1 MIRGAIFD
9 ADGTLLDSMGMWET
23 VGARYLASLGV
34 AARPGLRAILFP
46 MTLAESAVYLKEAYG
61 LTQTPQEIAD
71 GINHTIRDFYRQEVR
86 AKPGA
91 KEFLEALRARGV
103 GITLATN
110 TDRSL
115 IVEGLVT
122 VGLLPLLDE
131 IYTCG
136 ELGVGKDRPDIFHR
150 ARDRMGTRTE
160 ETWVFEDAVHCARTA
175 FLAGYHVAGVAD
187 PYSDQEELK
196 KFSHLYLPDLTDFD
210 AFYQKAIEL

>member
-9 ADGTLLDSMGMWET
+9 ADGTLLDSMGMWDT
-23 VGARYLASLGV
+23 VGVRYLASLGV
-34 AARPGLRAILFP
+34 PARPGLRAILFP
-46 MTLAESAVYLKEAYG
+46 MTLAESSVYLKEAYG
-61 LTQTPQEIAD
+61 LSQTHQEIAE
-71 GINHTIRDFYRQEVR
+71 GVNNTIRSFYRQEVR

-91 KEFLEALRARGV
+91 KAFLEALRCRGV

-122 VGLLPLLDE
+122 AGLLPLLDE

-136 ELGVGKDRPDIFHR
+136 ELGIGKDRPDIFHR

-160 ETWVFEDAVHCARTA
+160 ETWVFEDAVHCAKTA
-175 FLAGYHVAGVAD
+175 FQAGYKVAGVAD

-196 KFSHLYLPDLTDFD
+196 KVSHVYLPDLTDFD
-210 AFYQKAIEL
+210 EFYNKAMEL

>member
-9 ADGTLLDSMGMWET
+9 ADGTLLDSMGMWDT
-23 VGARYLASLGV
+23 VGVRYLASLGV

-61 LTQTPQEIAD
+61 LGQSHQEIAE
-71 GINHTIRDFYRQEVR
+71 GINRTIRDFYRNEVR

-91 KEFLEALRARGV
+91 REFLEALRARGV

-110 TDRSL
+110 TDRSV
-115 IVEGLVT
+115 IVEGLVRA
-122 VGLLPLLDE
+122 GLLPLLDE

-136 ELGVGKDRPDIFHR
+136 ELGVGKDQPDIFHR

-175 FLAGYHVAGVAD
+175 FQAGYPVVGVAD
-187 PYSDQEELK
+187 PYSDQEALK
-196 KFSHLYLPDLTDFD
+196 QFCHIYLPDLTDFD
-210 AFYQKAIEL
+210 GFYQKAMK

>member
-23 VGARYLASLGV
+23 VGARYLDSLGIT
-34 AARPGLRAILFP
+34 AQPGLRAILFP
-46 MTLAESAVYLKEAYG
+46 MTMAESAVYLKETYG
-61 LTQTPQEIAD
+61 LAQTPQEIVD

-91 KEFLEALRARGV
+91 KEFLEALRAKGV

-175 FLAGYHVAGVAD
+175 FQAGYRVVGVAD
-187 PYSDQEELK
+187 PYSDQETLK
-196 KFSHLYLPDLTDFD
+196 TFSHLYLPDLTDFD